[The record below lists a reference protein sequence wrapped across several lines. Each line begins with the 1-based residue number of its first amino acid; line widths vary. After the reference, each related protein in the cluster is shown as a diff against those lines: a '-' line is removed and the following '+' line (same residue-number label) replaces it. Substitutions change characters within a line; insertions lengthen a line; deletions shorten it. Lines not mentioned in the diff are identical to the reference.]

1 MTDDADPMID
11 WKIKMEAFCYRDW
24 ELKLLR
30 EGATSSTTAMGLM
43 ALKKR
48 YKKIMGIND

>member
-1 MTDDADPMID
+1 MIDEDPMID
-11 WKIKMEAFCYRDW
+11 WKIKMEAFCHRPW
-24 ELKLLR
+24 EIQLLR
-30 EGATSSTTAMGLM
+30 EGASSSTTAMGLM

>member
-1 MTDDADPMID
+1 MTEEDPMVD
-11 WKIKMEAFCYRDW
+11 WQLKMEAFCHRDW
-24 ELKLLR
+24 ELSLLR
-30 EGATSSTTAMGLM
+30 NGATSSTTAMGLM